1 LIRDGDDGG
10 GGGGGGGGGRWE
22 TRTVH
27 RGLLFPARSADPKKN
42 KERSER
48 AKRSPTVARG
58 IIR

>member
-10 GGGGGGGGGRWE
+10 GGGGGGGGG
-22 TRTVH
+22 H